1 MGFVSSRPIPD
12 HFHMLAYLEDRA
24 RGNIIS
30 YIDHYKVPLLI
41 LHAYEDYRCGFEQA
55 EQVFIPM
62 KERNP
67 EIPCRM
73 VMFPGENH
81 GMTRSGK
88 LYHQVQHLQQ
98 MTNWFVKYLIEE
110 PDWRERQSQK
120 KTEDDGDL
128 MKTQEVKG

>member
-1 MGFVSSRPIPD
+1 
-12 HFHMLAYLEDRA
+12 MLDYLEDRA

-30 YIDHYKVPLLI
+30 YVDHFKVPLLI
-41 LHAYEDYRCGFEQA
+41 LHAYQDYRCGFEQA

-73 VMFPGENH
+73 VMFPNENH
-81 GMTRSGK
+81 GMTRNGK
-88 LYHQVQHLQQ
+88 LYHQVRHLQE
-98 MTNWFVKYLIEE
+98 MTNWFVKYLMEE
-110 PDWRERQSQK
+110 SDW
-120 KTEDDGDL
+120 KTKADEKSEKDTDF